1 MNLLRSIL
9 LLCVAASAANVA
21 LANEFRLMVFGD
33 SLSSGYNLEKNE
45 GWVEDIERAARSAGI
60 PLAVYNESIP
70 GETTAGGLARIPSIL
85 EKVKPDLVVV
95 ALGANDGLRGL
106 PVAQME
112 ANLLQIFQAIDAQN
126 SRAVHIG
133 IELPR
138 NYGRSYLRA
147 FRAAQ
152 DRVAEQ
158 TQLPYLPFLLHPIAL
173 DESLFQSD
181 GHHPTAEAQP
191 LLAAYVA
198 SWLVGVLP
206 DILSNSGHP
215 PRP

>member
-1 MNLLRSIL
+1 M
-9 LLCVAASAANVA
+9 ASD
-21 LANEFRLMVFGD
+21 FRLMVFGD

-45 GWVEDIERAARSAGI
+45 GWVEDIERAAQSKGI

-85 EKVKPDLVVV
+85 EKVEPHLVIV

-112 ANLLQIFQAIDAQN
+112 NNLLQIFKAIEAQG
-126 SRAVHIG
+126 SHAVHVG

-173 DESLFQSD
+173 DESLFQND
-181 GHHPTAEAQP
+181 GHHPTANAQP
-191 LLAAYVA
+191 ILAAYVA
-198 SWLVGVLP
+198 SWLVSVLP
-206 DILSNSGHP
+206 KVLS
-215 PRP
+215 R

>member
-1 MNLLRSIL
+1 MTLYRSTLLQFAL
-9 LLCVAASAANVA
+9 FSAGS
-21 LANEFRLMVFGD
+21 LANAADFRLMVFGD

-45 GWVEDIERAARSAGI
+45 GWVEDIERAAETAGI
-60 PLAVYNESIP
+60 PLAVFNESIP

-85 EKVKPDLVVV
+85 EKVKPDLVIV

-112 ANLLQIFQAIDAQN
+112 ANLMAIFTAIDSAN
-126 SRAVHIG
+126 SHAVHIG

-138 NYGRSYLRA
+138 NYGRSYIRA

-158 TQLPYLPFLLHPIAL
+158 TKLPYLPFLLNPIAL

-191 LLAAYVA
+191 ILAAYVA

-206 DILSNSGHP
+206 ELLSQ
-215 PRP
+215 

>member
-1 MNLLRSIL
+1 
-9 LLCVAASAANVA
+9 
-21 LANEFRLMVFGD
+21 MVFGD

-45 GWVEDIERAARSAGI
+45 GWVEDIERAAQAAGI

-85 EKVKPDLVVV
+85 EKVEPDLVIV

-106 PVAQME
+106 PVTQME
-112 ANLLQIFQAIDAQN
+112 SNLLDIFKAIRSKN
-126 SRAVHIG
+126 SHAVHIG

-138 NYGRSYLRA
+138 NYGRSYIKA

-152 DRVAEQ
+152 DRVATQ

-206 DILSNSGHP
+206 EAMAH
-215 PRP
+215 